1 LQTVQNR
8 WAAQLLWQHLADRGV
23 IVFQLDNRGT
33 PGRGRAFEQA
43 TQGRLGE
50 LELQDQLAGIDYLA
64 TLPFVDASRVGIYG
78 HSYGGFMAALA
89 MLRAPTRFK
98 VGIAGSPVTDWRLYD
113 TGYTE
118 RFMGIPDKNPSGYQ
132 ANDLSTLAPALKG
145 KLFILH
151 AMMDEN
157 VHFQN
162 SARLIDALTMAQ
174 KPFDLLLFPGE
185 RHGYRNPQVRQ
196 YAEMR
201 IVDYLV
207 QNL

>member
-1 LQTVQNR
+1 
-8 WAAQLLWQHLADRGV
+8 
-23 IVFQLDNRGT
+23 
-33 PGRGRAFEQA
+33 
-43 TQGRLGE
+43 
-50 LELQDQLAGIDYLA
+50 
-64 TLPFVDASRVGIYG
+64 
-78 HSYGGFMAALA
+78 MAALA

-98 VGIAGSPVTDWRLYD
+98 VGIAGSPVVDWQLYD

-118 RFMGIPDKNPSGYQ
+118 RFMGLPDKNASGYA
-132 ANDLSTLAPALKG
+132 ANDLSTMASALKG

-162 SARLIDALTMAQ
+162 SARLIDALTQAQ
-174 KPFDLLLFPGE
+174 KPFDMLLFPGE
-185 RHGYRNPQVRQ
+185 RHGYRNSLVRQ
-196 YAEMR
+196 YADMR